1 MTPKQGI
8 FSKMTY
14 AYANSKRF
22 IKIQPYTIS
31 AQAGERRRLPS
42 PSAII
47 FQNFLTMLKF
57 YGFYSANHSSNTKQS
72 SLNKTLLLLFSFFY
86 DNTR

>member
-22 IKIQPYTIS
+22 INIQPYTIS
-31 AQAGERRRLPS
+31 AQTGERRRLPS
-42 PSAII
+42 PST
-47 FQNFLTMLKF
+47 FFSKLLTMLKF
-57 YGFYSANHSSNTKQS
+57 
-72 SLNKTLLLLFSFFY
+72 
-86 DNTR
+86 

>member
-14 AYANSKRF
+14 TYANSKRF

-42 PSAII
+42 FLAFFP
-47 FQNFLTMLKF
+47 QNF
-57 YGFYSANHSSNTKQS
+57 
-72 SLNKTLLLLFSFFY
+72 
-86 DNTR
+86 